1 MKLKLGPLPE
11 IVWEA
16 LTSRTVFD
24 PVSSH
29 KGLWSA
35 PDLESLWIQPK
46 SYTHQ
51 HLHGLGDWVWVFA
64 SFPLLLGRRIK
75 IIATQ
80 RLPEMPSLLS
90 LYISTFHLFHKAFTN
105 IGFFQWRVSEASKEV
120 MSLKDLNGDQREV
133 SNISCCIGL
142 GDHWDHT
149 WNHPFMHS
157 HSFILSFNISLWN
170 ANCKCQSAR
179 SWTYDSDQGI
189 WGLCFHK
196 TDSLGGETDIKL
208 ILCIS
213 GDVNPARCS
222 AGEELVA
229 LRVFESESEVAQSCL
244 TLCNPMDS
252 SLPGSSVHGIF
263 QAIVLEWIAISF
275 SRGSS
280 QTRDWTRVSRIVDR
294 HFTVWATREVLRVFS
309 RGFILAR
316 ASWKDVTGLSEWLDR
331 DEWLK
336 CKGSDSGHPGAVG
349 KGQMVQGLTG
359 CRRSL
364 LLIPRAVGSLM
375 ELQIWIRYGKRPR
388 STVGEKDTQTII

>member
-16 LTSRTVFD
+16 LTWRTVFD
-24 PVSSH
+24 PISSH

-35 PDLESLWIQPK
+35 LDLESLWIQPK
-46 SYTHQ
+46 SHPHQ
-51 HLHGLGDWVWVFA
+51 HLHGLGDWAWVFA

-105 IGFFQWRVSEASKEV
+105 IGFFQRRVSEASREV

-133 SNISCCIGL
+133 SSISCCIGL

-157 HSFILSFNISLWN
+157 HPFILSFNISLWN
-170 ANCKCQSAR
+170 ANYKCQSAR
-179 SWTYDSDQGI
+179 SWRCDSGQGI

-196 TDSLGGETDIKL
+196 TDSLGGESDTKL
-208 ILCIS
+208 IMCMS
-213 GDVNPARCS
+213 GDVNTARCS

-229 LRVFESESEVAQSCL
+229 LRVF
-244 TLCNPMDS
+244 
-252 SLPGSSVHGIF
+252 
-263 QAIVLEWIAISF
+263 
-275 SRGSS
+275 
-280 QTRDWTRVSRIVDR
+280 
-294 HFTVWATREVLRVFS
+294 S
-309 RGFILAR
+309 RGFIPAR
-316 ASWKDVTGLSEWLDR
+316 ASWKDVTGLSEWLDH

-336 CKGSDSGHPGAVG
+336 CKGSDSGPSWGC
-349 KGQMVQGLTG
+349 GQRTNGTRP
-359 CRRSL
+359 CR
-364 LLIPRAVGSLM
+364 
-375 ELQIWIRYGKRPR
+375 LQKEFTFDPNSSRKPNGITNMNKIW
-388 STVGEKDTQTII
+388 